1 MWASSAALA
10 ATPEDR
16 RELERLVRSG
26 RTEQRIV
33 LRARIVLG
41 AAEGK
46 SNNALAKELTTSRP
60 TVLDWRQRL
69 ATAA

>member
-60 TVLDWRQRL
+60 TVLDWRQRF
-69 ATAA
+69 ADGA